1 MYLGTYLGNSI
12 VRRTLLGI
20 LYCLYCIVR
29 TIQYVYSRLFDDD
42 GPSPRGGMRRTPV
55 RAHGQ
60 RSSGNGL
67 HSPRR
72 PSCWEKKNGE
82 RQDPGMRLD
91 LGSESTEIERPVAC
105 PRLASPSPFA
115 ECRCVEATSDR
126 FDARFDGWQHTNQ
139 TKSGGQDCLLRKG
152 AGGEDLLY
160 SASREKTA
168 GKNG

>member
-72 PSCWEKKNGE
+72 GLARRWRRPSCWEKKNGE

-91 LGSESTEIERPVAC
+91 LGSENTEIERPVAC
-105 PRLASPSPFA
+105 PRLCRRLSLPSADASKRRPTASMA
-115 ECRCVEATSDR
+115 AWMLASTLASM
-126 FDARFDGWQHTNQ
+126 
-139 TKSGGQDCLLRKG
+139 
-152 AGGEDLLY
+152 AGSTLIKPNP
-160 SASREKTA
+160 AAKIA
-168 GKNG
+168 C